1 MFNRLPS
8 AKFAIYRRKVK
19 TSSGNPLPKN
29 LNLRMDNQPQV
40 SLFCPDC
47 RGRFELEGTDIIEDE
62 VLECALCGAEILI
75 LQADPIRIKL
85 FSEDDDF

>member
-1 MFNRLPS
+1 
-8 AKFAIYRRKVK
+8 
-19 TSSGNPLPKN
+19 
-29 LNLRMDNQPQV
+29 MDNPTQV

-47 RGRFELEGTDIIEDE
+47 RGRFELESSDIIEDE
-62 VLECALCGAEILI
+62 VLECTLCGAEILI